1 MKPTAFIVHGHDD
14 KAKAALENFLKSLGI
29 QVLTFSRAG
38 ANDLTGTNLDAAL
51 GGIERAN
58 VVFLLFTPDEQTSLH
73 DPDTGQYAAMSE
85 NGEPGA
91 GWQPRPNVLIEAGIA
106 VAVARKKTALLK
118 LGTIRRISD
127 IDGVRH
133 IEMHK
138 PHVHDELWDFIRA
151 RVENLPEMNESVV
164 EAFRRDIA
172 AIRLPRWEFH
182 DELGQLEADLRI
194 QLKDSEETTFVD
206 VLVEYVRAHPKES
219 DWNDAAITDFFL
231 QKYDFSR
238 DQNNTDGFFWNLV
251 IHGVFALTDI
261 ETWQQPRK
269 KFWWHELQKAGDV
282 TLAPRGKALLRK
294 LKALRPA
301 R

>member
-14 KAKAALENFLKSLGI
+14 RAKAALENFLTSLGI

-51 GGIERAN
+51 AGIERAN

-73 DPDTGQYAAMSE
+73 DPATGRYRATGE

-106 VAVARKKTALLK
+106 VAVARKKTALIK
-118 LGTIRRISD
+118 LGMIRRISD
-127 IDGVRH
+127 IDGIRH
-133 IEMHK
+133 IELHK
-138 PHVHDELWDFIRA
+138 PHVHEELWDFIRA
-151 RVENLPEMNESVV
+151 RVENLPELKESTV
-164 EAFRRDIA
+164 EALHRDVA
-172 AIRLPRWEFH
+172 AIRLARWEFH

-194 QLKDSEETTFVD
+194 SIEGSEATFLD
-206 VLVEYVRAHPKES
+206 VLVEYVRARPDES
-219 DWNDAAITDFFL
+219 DWNNREITDFFL
-231 QKYDFSR
+231 QKYDYSR
-238 DQNNTDGFFWNLV
+238 DQRNTDGFFWNLV

-261 ETWQQPRK
+261 ETWAQPRK
-269 KFWWHELQKAGDV
+269 QLWWHELEKGNDV

-294 LKALRPA
+294 LKASRIV